1 MKKLLSTLIAALML
15 LTGSYAFAFSDTAGH
30 WAESEIDA
38 MTELGYLNGY
48 PDGSFR
54 PDDSITRAEFLK
66 ILTTMYDL
74 TQNENGYMLW
84 RDVEPQD
91 WYGPYSA
98 AGLLLPV
105 YSDGNLYPDQPL
117 ERFEAAYATLLV
129 YGIEPD
135 YDSSSASSMPDY
147 SQYSSDADLCAII
160 SSALD
165 NGIMQGKGDGFAPYE
180 HMTRAELCTLLNRL
194 DTDAAD
200 VTELNSAIDRLIDS
214 DALAIIEN
222 EGDASGT
229 NGDIVGETTDET
241 TGETTGETA
250 DDTIAAFKRE
260 VFELVNAERAAN
272 GLSALTYSDE
282 LDQVAQAH
290 SEDMAANSYLSH
302 TNLDG
307 LSPFDR
313 MAAAGISYYTAAE
326 NIAAGQRT
334 PEAVMESWM
343 NSEGHR
349 ANILNPDLKQIGI
362 GVAYGGDYG
371 IYWTQCFTG

>member
-1 MKKLLSTLIAALML
+1 MKKLLSALIAALVL
-15 LTGSYAFAFSDTAGH
+15 VTGSCAFAFSDTAGH

-66 ILTTMYDL
+66 ILTTMYGL

-84 RDVEPQD
+84 RDVDPQD

-180 HMTRAELCTLLNRL
+180 PMTRAELCALLNRL
-194 DTDAAD
+194 DTNAAG
-200 VTELNSAIDRLIDS
+200 VIALNSLINQIIDS
-214 DALAIIEN
+214 NASAIIEN
-222 EGDASGT
+222 EGDSSGT
-229 NGDIVGETTDET
+229 DGDISGETTND
-241 TGETTGETA
+241 TA

-260 VFELVNAERAAN
+260 VFELVNANREAY
-272 GLSALTYSDE
+272 GLAPLTYSE
-282 LDQVAQAH
+282 ALDQVAQAH
-290 SEDMAANSYLSH
+290 SEDMAANGYLSH

-313 MAAAGISYYTAAE
+313 MNAAGISYYTAAE

-334 PEAVMESWM
+334 PEEVMESWM

-371 IYWTQCFTG
+371 IYWTQCFTD